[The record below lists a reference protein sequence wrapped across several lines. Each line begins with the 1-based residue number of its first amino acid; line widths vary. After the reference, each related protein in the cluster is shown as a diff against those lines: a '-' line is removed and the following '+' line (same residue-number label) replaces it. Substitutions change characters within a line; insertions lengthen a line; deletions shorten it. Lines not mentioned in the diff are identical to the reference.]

1 MKPKSVLTDRRILI
15 WLTVL
20 LVFIFLIFVSLR
32 GIILRK
38 ALSTLTARLK
48 EHHLAVHWDGAKFRG
63 LKSVFIKGIYI
74 QDKKIENEVYVD
86 SLTVNL
92 RILPLLFKSA
102 RIKKFDCGKILIRY
116 NASGRDSIV
125 VPQVHRDSAGIF
137 RQIAAKNLTDL
148 TNKYIRRF
156 FRYIPSKTTIRL
168 FETRLVYAGKTTR
181 VGLNDFNIINGKLSG
196 TLFLSGEEASV
207 NIPVKGRIDKASTLT
222 EIRLIDTSSKLL
234 PIPLLKD
241 KYGFEAGFDTLAILL
256 DFSDRD
262 RHRINLSGE
271 FSFSG
276 FELSGERLASASIKI
291 GRFKSSFLAHLGNHS
306 IELDSTSKVYLNKI
320 SIIPYFRLGIKENPE
335 IEFKILPVNWKAA
348 DFFNSLPEGM
358 FTSVTGLKAEGDL
371 HYFLHFFVDMSIPD
385 SLKFTTRLT
394 SDNFKIKEY
403 GIDDYRMLN
412 GSFYHKVYE
421 KGMIKTAFIV
431 GTGNPDFT
439 AFEEISP
446 FLRAAVMTSEDGSFF
461 YHQGF
466 NPEAFRESIVTNI
479 KEKRFARGGS
489 TLTMQL
495 VKNVFLTRNKTVAR
509 KIEEALIVWMI
520 ENQNLV
526 PKKRMYEVYLNL
538 IEWGPGIY
546 GIYQAS
552 RFYFNKRPVDLNLQE
567 SIFLASIVPRP
578 KWYKYTFETNGIPRP
593 FFANYFHSVEELMVK
608 KQFIGAADT
617 NGVTPFVALTGNAAQ
632 AFATLDTVRADS
644 LILEEMETIP
654 AVVKL
659 INRDR

>member
-1 MKPKSVLTDRRILI
+1 MKRKSVLADRRILT
-15 WLTVL
+15 LLPVL
-20 LVFIFLIFVSLR
+20 LVFFFIIFLSFR

-38 ALSTLTARLK
+38 ALSTLTSRLK
-48 EHHLAVHWDGAKFRG
+48 EHHLAVHWDGAKFSG
-63 LKSVFIKGIYI
+63 LKSVFIKEIYI
-74 QDKKIENEVYVD
+74 QDKNIENEVYVD
-86 SLTVNL
+86 SLTVKL
-92 RILPLLFKSA
+92 RIMPLLFKSV
-102 RIKKFDCGKILIRY
+102 RIRKFDCGKILIRY

-125 VPQVHRDSAGIF
+125 EPQVHRDSAGIF
-137 RQIAAKNLTDL
+137 KKIAAKNLADL
-148 TNKYIRRF
+148 ANKYIRRF

-168 FETRLVYAGKTTR
+168 LETRLVYTGKTTR
-181 VGLNDFNIINGKLSG
+181 VGLNDFKIVKGKVSG
-196 TLFLSGEEASV
+196 SLFLTGEGASV
-207 NIPVKGRIDKASTLT
+207 NIPVKGRIDKTSTLT
-222 EIRLIDTSSKLL
+222 EIILIDTSSKLL
-234 PIPLLKD
+234 PVPLLKD

-276 FELSGERLASASIKI
+276 FELSGERLASARIKI
-291 GRFKSSFLAHLGNHS
+291 GRFKSAFLVHLGNHS
-306 IELDSTSKVYLNKI
+306 FELDSTSKVYLNTI
-320 SIIPYFRLGIKENPE
+320 SLVPYFRLNIQENPE
-335 IEFKILPVNWKAA
+335 IEFKILPVDWKAS

-371 HYFLHFFVDMSIPD
+371 HYILHFFVDMGKPD

-394 SDNFKIKEY
+394 SENFKIIEF

-421 KGMIKTAFIV
+421 KGMIKTAFMV
-431 GTGNPDFT
+431 GAGNPDFT

-479 KEKRFARGGS
+479 REKRFARGGS

-520 ENQNLV
+520 ENKNLV

-546 GIYQAS
+546 GICQAS
-552 RFYFNKRPVDLNLQE
+552 RFYFNKRPLDLNLQE

-578 KWYKYTFETNGIPRP
+578 KWYKYVFETNGIPKP
-593 FFANYFHSVEELMVK
+593 FFGNYFHSMEELMVK

-617 NGVTPFVALTGNAAQ
+617 NGVTPFVILTGEASQ
-632 AFATLDTVRADS
+632 AFAAVDTVRADS
-644 LILEEMETIP
+644 LILEELERIP